1 MFEDARRFL
10 SRIRVWSNTGYTGI
24 HYTVPSRQEG
34 KVYWRGSP
42 VETVDQAIRQ
52 LDWITR
58 QDNTRDIYVALGSQ
72 RNTQTMTTK
81 NGRSF
86 QVALR
91 SKENT
96 VSFRTLFLDLDV
108 KPGAYETRKD
118 AVAALGEF
126 IKATGIPSFS
136 MAVASGTGGLHVYWV
151 MDDDVPADEW
161 YGMGLALANAG
172 LQHGLKFD
180 SQCSYDYTRVL
191 RIPDTHNFKRGEPLP
206 VQLLFCDDKD
216 IPVDTMAAALE
227 PFRGLKLIPQTTHS
241 PSDWDSA
248 LSSGLEQLVVKRN
261 IDEVAKQCAW
271 VHNSLDTGG
280 ADNNNALRFLAYSL
294 ANFCENTDDVA
305 WRMVCNRSTLEEG
318 EFESTLD
325 RVKESHATNPRVGFP
340 RCHTIAGAGA
350 MECRDCPLFGT
361 IASPLSFSKPTPVAV
376 EEKWTPCP
384 PGYRMDDD
392 GYYYRPEEGD
402 DGQTED
408 SHVPILPKPIH
419 QPWLYNIDGEWCLQF
434 VTTKAG
440 NEPMAVTIKLAD
452 TVEKNALGKALRSRA
467 LMSVR
472 MTERVMDFMTS
483 FIDLLQSAKQ
493 GIVDTKP
500 FGWQKGLEGGFAFG
514 GKNYNAAGIQPAPS
528 LGDGYEI
535 YGVHGSPEPWIEA
548 AKAITDQGRPALDAL
563 LATTFAAPLVHL
575 CGGDVEGFVIGGV
588 SSHSGVGKTTTLNIA
603 QAAWAHPLS
612 AKMGMTDTINSVF
625 GKAGNLRHLGL
636 IWDEIKGE
644 RETKNFIQLLF
655 QLTGGKEKSRMTRS
669 ATVREAKTWSTILT
683 YGSNSSLR
691 DALESQTGDTVAGSM
706 RLFEFTVPPISEG
719 TRNPKLNTLTGML
732 NENYGHAGAAYAE
745 FIGGRQRE
753 LRERLADMRDAWMEE
768 TAAEDSERFWVAA
781 CATMLLGA
789 ELANEAGLTTFNLLG
804 LRAFLLQEHKRMQT
818 ELGNAKNDLD
828 NVDNLVALLG
838 DYLASN
844 ALEYTIT
851 TNRIHEDRGA
861 PRRGSI
867 KLFGEGTSRIAR
879 IRGLNVHIGV
889 ENRLIRISDTSLGTW
904 AHNRGIGK
912 ANFIKALRDHLSAK
926 ETKQR
931 LGAGTDL
938 VDTTPRAVIEIKAGG
953 TPLDTYLDEVFAEV
967 ANEDAA

>member
-1 MFEDARRFL
+1 
-10 SRIRVWSNTGYTGI
+10 
-24 HYTVPSRQEG
+24 
-34 KVYWRGSP
+34 
-42 VETVDQAIRQ
+42 
-52 LDWITR
+52 
-58 QDNTRDIYVALGSQ
+58 
-72 RNTQTMTTK
+72 
-81 NGRSF
+81 
-86 QVALR
+86 
-91 SKENT
+91 
-96 VSFRTLFLDLDV
+96 
-108 KPGAYETRKD
+108 
-118 AVAALGEF
+118 
-126 IKATGIPSFS
+126 
-136 MAVASGTGGLHVYWV
+136 
-151 MDDDVPADEW
+151 
-161 YGMGLALANAG
+161 
-172 LQHGLKFD
+172 
-180 SQCSYDYTRVL
+180 
-191 RIPDTHNFKRGEPLP
+191 
-206 VQLLFCDDKD
+206 
-216 IPVDTMAAALE
+216 
-227 PFRGLKLIPQTTHS
+227 
-241 PSDWDSA
+241 
-248 LSSGLEQLVVKRN
+248 
-261 IDEVAKQCAW
+261 
-271 VHNSLDTGG
+271 
-280 ADNNNALRFLAYSL
+280 
-294 ANFCENTDDVA
+294 
-305 WRMVCNRSTLEEG
+305 
-318 EFESTLD
+318 
-325 RVKESHATNPRVGFP
+325 
-340 RCHTIAGAGA
+340 
-350 MECRDCPLFGT
+350 
-361 IASPLSFSKPTPVAV
+361 
-376 EEKWTPCP
+376 
-384 PGYRMDDD
+384 
-392 GYYYRPEEGD
+392 
-402 DGQTED
+402 
-408 SHVPILPKPIH
+408 
-419 QPWLYNIDGEWCLQF
+419 
-434 VTTKAG
+434 
-440 NEPMAVTIKLAD
+440 MAVTIKLAD